1 MGREYLADRRL
12 CIKFSFNFIFV
23 AIKQLF
29 VTELNFNIYLII
41 ESFYKH
47 FRDSKTI
54 NLNNNNTK
62 IPLIT
67 TTFELKFTF

>member
-12 CIKFSFNFIFV
+12 CIEFSFNFIFV

-29 VTELNFNIYLII
+29 VTELNFNIYFITQ
-41 ESFYKH
+41 SFDKH

-54 NLNNNNTK
+54 SLNNNNN
-62 IPLIT
+62 
-67 TTFELKFTF
+67 F

>member
-1 MGREYLADRRL
+1 MGREYLADPQL
-12 CIKFSFNFIFV
+12 CIEFSFNFIFV

-41 ESFYKH
+41 ESFDKH

-54 NLNNNNTK
+54 NLNNNNNIK

-67 TTFELKFTF
+67 TFLSDY